1 MARRLRAL
9 LWDVD
14 GTLAETELEGHRLAF
29 NRAFADLGLPWHWD
43 TETYLKLLAISGG
56 RERLAAFLTQ
66 AEAGKEPLPSLLD
79 ALVTAKQ
86 AHYARLVAAG
96 ELGLRPGVARLIREA
111 RDAGLTQAIVT
122 TSSRQAVEALAN
134 GVLGELRQAFGFWI
148 CGEDVTAKK
157 PDPQAYRLALARL
170 GSGAERLLALEDSGN
185 GLAAASGAGL
195 ACLVSL
201 SQPSAR
207 ESPACFAD
215 ARAVVDSLGDE
226 ARPLTLLQGPACPE
240 GRVSL
245 AWLEMLLPNG

>member
-1 MARRLRAL
+1 MARRLSAL

-14 GTLAETELEGHRLAF
+14 GTLAETELQGHRLAF
-29 NRAFADLGLPWHWD
+29 NRAFSDIGLPWHWD
-43 TETYLKLLAISGG
+43 AETYLKLLAISGG

-66 AEAGKEPLPSLLD
+66 AEAGKEPRPSLLD

-86 AHYARLVAAG
+86 VHYARLVAAG

-111 RDAGLTQAIVT
+111 WDAGLTQAIVT

-134 GVLGELRQAFGFWI
+134 GVLGELRQAFRFWI

-157 PDPQAYRLALARL
+157 PDPQAYRLALDRL
-170 GSGAERLLALEDSGN
+170 GSGAERVLALEDSGN

-195 ACLVSL
+195 TCLVSL

-207 ESPACFAD
+207 ESPPCFAA

-226 ARPLTLLQGPACPE
+226 ARPLTLLQGPACPD

-245 AWLEMLLPNG
+245 AWLEMLLPDG